1 MVSVV
6 VDTSILI
13 DHLRKAST
21 TFIEL
26 SKLQSERK
34 VRLLIPLI
42 VVVELFTG
50 KSTKSKKVERLID
63 RILDEVELV
72 VLTRK
77 SAKIAGGLVRDY
89 KNLSDPFDLLIAAI
103 ALERKALV
111 ATLNVKHFKSI
122 KGLKLYEDKD

>member
-26 SKLQSERK
+26 SKLQSEGK

-42 VVVELFTG
+42 VVVELFIG
-50 KSTKSKKVERLID
+50 KSTKIKRVERLID
-63 RILDEVELV
+63 QILDEVELV
-72 VLTRK
+72 SLTRK
-77 SAKIAGGLVRDY
+77 SAKIAGCLVRDY
-89 KNLSDPFDLLIAAI
+89 QHLSDPYDLLIAAI
-103 ALERKALV
+103 ALEKKAKI
-111 ATLNVKHFKSI
+111 ATLNIKHFKPI
-122 KGLKLYEDKD
+122 KGLRLYRV